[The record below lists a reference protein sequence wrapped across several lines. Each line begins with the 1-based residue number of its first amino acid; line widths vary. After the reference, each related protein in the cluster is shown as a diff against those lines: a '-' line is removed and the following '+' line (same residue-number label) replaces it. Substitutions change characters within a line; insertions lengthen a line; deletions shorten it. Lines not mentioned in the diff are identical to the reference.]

1 MPGRPTAAVPAGPVE
16 PVPQLA
22 LLPAGQ
28 PQHLAGLVG
37 LALDQ
42 RERLQHRV
50 VQVRGD
56 LRALGLDDALA
67 ALLAEVA
74 HQLEPPRHR
83 DHRDAD
89 ERGHHREQGEL
100 DLAEL
105 QVAEQEHGDPARDEH
120 GARDHPPH
128 RRPARQPGAGAL
140 GPAAALG
147 LVGLPPHDGRA
158 DRGHAER
165 PDDPP
170 DERVARRAARD
181 PDRDAQR
188 REPDRLLALGP
199 RDVPGD
205 VGGAPAARRSTAGRR
220 RARPAPLTP
229 ASTTNAARTHST
241 GTPRCCGDA
250 RPPRPPRTARCA
262 GGPAAGSARS
272 SGWSRRPS

>member
-1 MPGRPTAAVPAGPVE
+1 M
-16 PVPQLA
+16 PQLA
-22 LLPAGQ
+22 LLAAGQ

-42 RERLQHRV
+42 RERLQHGV

-89 ERGHHREQGEL
+89 QRGDHGEQGEL
-100 DLAEL
+100 DLPEL
-105 QVAEQEHGDPARDEH
+105 QVAEQEHGDPGRDEH
-120 GARDHPPH
+120 RACHHPPQ
-128 RRPARQPGAGAL
+128 RRPAGQPGAGAF
-140 GPAAALG
+140 GPPLALG
-147 LVGLPPHDGRA
+147 LVGLPPDDGGA

-165 PDDPP
+165 SDDPA

-181 PDRDAQR
+181 ADRDAQR

-199 RDVPGD
+199 RDVPDD
-205 VGGAPAARRSTAGRR
+205 VGGLLRHEDPQQAVGEH
-220 RARPAPLTP
+220 ARPA
-229 ASTTNAARTHST
+229 
-241 GTPRCCGDA
+241 DA
-250 RPPRPPRTARCA
+250 REHDERGPHPEHRHAEVRGDPTGHARHEAAAAQAHQWLSGHCGHVVHRDT
-262 GGPAAGSARS
+262 GGPG
-272 SGWSRRPS
+272 